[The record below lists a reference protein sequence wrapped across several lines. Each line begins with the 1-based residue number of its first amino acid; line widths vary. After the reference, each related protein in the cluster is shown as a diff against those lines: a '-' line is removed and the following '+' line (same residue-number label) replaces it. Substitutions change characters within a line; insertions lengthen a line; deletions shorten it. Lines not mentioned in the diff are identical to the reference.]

1 MEANKIQDW
10 NRTTEA
16 IYKNVLL
23 FSIAGIV
30 ASLFGMIPLMGWLAK
45 PFNILVVAGYVAFYM
60 RIKDLALLSDPND
73 SEAMNKLTKGVLLY
87 LLGIILGEIKVIGWI
102 ACPILYIIAFIFMLL
117 AYNALKKSE
126 TFAGRAGMNM
136 LFIAMIIGLVG
147 AIFAIIPLV
156 GAIIAGILY
165 IVEFVFVLLG
175 WKKVAEPVAAA

>member
-60 RIKDLALLSDPND
+60 RIKDLTLLSDPND
-73 SEAMNKLTKGVLLY
+73 AAAMKKLTTGVLLY
-87 LLGIILGEIKVIGWI
+87 LLGIILGEVKLIGWI
-102 ACPILYIIAFIFMLL
+102 LCPILFIIGFIFMLL
-117 AYNALKKSE
+117 AYSALKKSE
-126 TFAGRAGMNM
+126 TFAGKAGMSM

-156 GAIIAGILY
+156 GTIIAGILY